1 MALAKSKIKQK
12 KAKSGTGNTGARGRK
27 RTKPLD
33 QFELEEAQK
42 IVRFGGTDRDLAL
55 KFRLSPEAAEQL
67 FIDCQKISS
76 ANRQDFLETA
86 ERRYI
91 LGKKL
96 VDRIQETTLIPLS
109 REAIMGI
116 AEDLGVGLEY
126 QLVSLETMTHAY
138 QAMIPVGM
146 GSVTM
151 DIDPAN
157 VFEKD
162 GFLVTR
168 LFGAGPEDFVQVFP
182 DNRTRLEAL
191 KLLSKNTGLE
201 SASKF
206 SIMESAKALRDAEEA
221 MGNKDS
227 GVAYEI
233 VAQPK
238 EPLPEENWA
247 DADTDSAP

>member
-12 KAKSGTGNTGARGRK
+12 KAGNTGARGRK

-67 FIDCQKISS
+67 FIDCQKLSS

-126 QLVSLETMTHAY
+126 QLDGLKHMATAY

-168 LFGAGPEDFVQVFP
+168 LYGAGPDDFVQVFP
-182 DNRTRLEAL
+182 DHRIRLEAL

-221 MGNKDS
+221 MGNKNS

-233 VAQPK
+233 VEQPK
-238 EPLPEENWA
+238 EPLPEESWE
-247 DADTDSAP
+247 DASTDPAP